1 MGTMTSLVRREY
13 LKHFSVAPAF
23 VDYLEQRTIALGGT
37 LEFARWLSCA
47 LLAYVPNQQ
56 HCFVSDESVKRLG
69 CDTKRESVWR
79 LSSELSFEEKLHQS
93 FANLLFLQTL
103 NQHVPSVRLTK
114 SKSEMYVLLFVCAC
128 AMLTESTKDPRAQA
142 A

>member
-1 MGTMTSLVRREY
+1 MGTVVSLVKHEY
-13 LKHFSVAPAF
+13 QKEFPHSPAF
-23 VDYLEQRTIALGGT
+23 VDYLEQRTVALGGT

-47 LLAYVPNQQ
+47 LRAYVPK
-56 HCFVSDESVKRLG
+56 HSFVSDESVKRLG

>member
-1 MGTMTSLVRREY
+1 MGMIVSLVRREY
-13 LKHFSVAPAF
+13 QKHFPDAPAF

-47 LLAYVPNQQ
+47 LLAYAPDQQ
-56 HCFVSDESVKRLG
+56 PCFVSDESVKRLA

-79 LSSELSFEEKLHQS
+79 LSSHLSFEEKLRQS
-93 FANLLFLQTL
+93 FANILFLQTL
-103 NQHVPSVRLTK
+103 NQHVPSVKLIK
-114 SKSEMYVLLFVCAC
+114 SKSEMYVLFFVCAC